1 MQVQF
6 EQKLDNCRT
15 YSLLLGLSKSEQISN
30 QPRSEYHTISS
41 FVSRIQKGKGFEPH
55 VVRKTSTNEI
65 LYTYVKHLHHTIR
78 YSNLRGAF
86 H

>member
-1 MQVQF
+1 MEKGGDFGELEVLF
-6 EQKLDNCRT
+6 T
-15 YSLLLGLSKSEQISN
+15 GGLILTALEMS
-30 QPRSEYHTISS
+30 HGFGGD
-41 FVSRIQKGKGFEPH
+41 FVSGSYCSK
-55 VVRKTSTNEI
+55 KTSTNEI